1 MKVWKC
7 DPLLK
12 NRFKKKES
20 LCVYLFIYHLI
31 LLQPKAAAPHTSA
44 SCALGTVV
52 LPTVK
57 AGEFSELD
65 FWPELTLYNLGC

>member
-7 DPLLK
+7 NPLLK

-20 LCVYLFIYHLI
+20 LCVYLFIYQLI

-44 SCALGTVV
+44 SCALGSVWEGRV
-52 LPTVK
+52 LPEAK
-57 AGEFSELD
+57 GKSELKKD
-65 FWPELTLYNLGC
+65 FGKESQG